1 MRARSRVA
9 LLATLVF
16 GVLPVAGASAATI
29 DVTTHADEF
38 GSGGTGKCALR
49 EAIQAANNDQK
60 FGGCSKGHNND
71 TIVLGK
77 GIYKLTIEVDDSV
90 EDANVE
96 GDLDVLASMTLV
108 GQGAKKT
115 AIDGNSERLDERIL
129 NQKAGDLSIKD
140 VTLRN
145 GQSIDDDDDRGGA
158 VWNEGAGRLAISGAR
173 IVNNYAYY
181 SGGGVAATDG
191 GTLDIRKSL
200 IADNATDDY
209 GAAVTTYIGGGRV
222 KISRTKIVG
231 NNAEDGAAII
241 VGEGKLTLD
250 HSTIANNT
258 GVDYGGGIDLYGKGA
273 TIRNSTIS
281 GNRATG
287 ADYGGGIYDENN
299 HGPVLIENSTISDNH
314 TGAGGGGIYAESD
327 VWTIRNSTIA
337 RNQALDDASS
347 SGYGGGIYNGGATMK
362 LESVTLSGNAAY
374 DSAGLYESGGSTT
387 IRNSILARNRDYGED
402 HWIEDCHV
410 SSGTVTSLGHNLIGD
425 GSCNPVG
432 SDIAGD
438 TTNQVFPGLE
448 PLASNGGP
456 TETQALI
463 AGSPAINKGAK
474 CPKTDQRGHKRKGKC
489 DIGAFER

>member
-9 LLATLVF
+9 LFATLAL
-16 GVLPVAGASAATI
+16 GALPVAGASGATI
-29 DVTTHADEF
+29 NVTTHADEF

-49 EAIQAANNDQK
+49 EAIQAANDDSK
-60 FGGCSKGHNND
+60 FGGCPKGNGND
-71 TIVLGK
+71 TVRLGN
-77 GIYKLTIEVDDSV
+77 GIYKLAIEVDDSV
-90 EDANVE
+90 DDTNEE
-96 GDLDVLASMTLV
+96 GDLDVLSNMSIV
-108 GQGAKKT
+108 GKGATHT
-115 AIDGNSERLDERIL
+115 AIDGNSQRLDERIL
-129 NQKAGDLSIKD
+129 HQTQGNLSIKG

-173 IVNNYAYY
+173 IVNNYTYY

-191 GTLDIRKSL
+191 GTLDIRKTL
-200 IADNATDDY
+200 IADNAADDY
-209 GAAVTTYIGGGRV
+209 GSAVTTYSGGGTV
-222 KISRTKIVG
+222 KISHSKLVG
-231 NNAEDGAAII
+231 NNAENGAAVI
-241 VGEGKLTLD
+241 VGDGKLTLD

-258 GVDYGGGIDLYGKGA
+258 GVDYGGGIDLYGSGA

-287 ADYGGGIYDENN
+287 ADYGGGIFDEDN
-299 HGPVLIENSTISDNH
+299 HGPVLIENSTIADNH
-314 TGAGGGGIYAESD
+314 TGYGGGGIYAEGD

-337 RNQALDDASS
+337 RNQALTDDSS

-374 DSAGLYESGGSTT
+374 DTAGLYQDGGSTT

-402 HWIEDCHV
+402 HWVEDCYV
-410 SSGTVTSLGHNLIGD
+410 STGTVTSLGHNLIGD

-438 TTNQVFPGLE
+438 STDQVFPGLD
-448 PLASNGGP
+448 PLAANGGP

-463 AGSPAINKGAK
+463 AGSPAINKGAN
-474 CPKTDQRGHKRKGKC
+474 CPGKDQRGHKRTGKC
-489 DIGAFER
+489 DIGAYER